1 MTTTRTAKTTA
12 IVLRVVEF
20 SETSLVVT
28 LMTRDFGKITALA
41 KGARRKNSAFEA
53 ALDVLSICR
62 IVFLHKTSDA
72 LDLLTEAKLERRFRC
87 ASYDLQRLYA
97 GYYVVELLAALTD
110 DADPHPEL
118 FDLAVETMQQLD
130 DVNQRRDFS
139 DVNDQDGVDDAN
151 NHYKKINSEA
161 TNPQIGVL
169 QFELRAMEILG
180 HRPMIENCVGCG
192 RRKTDA
198 NLGVDFG
205 LRVGGIL
212 CQKCRPGNTSV
223 INLSAEAWQL
233 IRRWQATDKKANELN
248 LPSEPKFEQ
257 KTLVELRQLFN
268 LFIAHHL
275 GYRPRLQKYIS
286 TEP

>member
-1 MTTTRTAKTTA
+1 MTTMRTAKTTA

-62 IVFLHKTSDA
+62 IVFLHKSSDA
-72 LDLLTEAKLERRFRC
+72 LDILTEAKLERRFRC

-110 DADPHPEL
+110 DDDPHPEL
-118 FDLAVETMQQLD
+118 FDLAVESIRQLD
-130 DVNQRRDFS
+130 EVNRQRDFS
-139 DVNDQDGVDDAN
+139 GVDDQDEDHADN
-151 NHYKKINSEA
+151 QHKKNIAKA
-161 TNPQIGVL
+161 TNPQIIVL

-180 HRPMIENCVGCG
+180 HRPMIENCVECG

-198 NLGVDFG
+198 NLRVDFG

-233 IRRWQATDKKANELN
+233 MKRWLATDKQANELN
-248 LPSEPKFEQ
+248 ILSEPKFERR
-257 KTLVELRQLFN
+257 TLVELRQLFD

-286 TEP
+286 TEQ